1 MVAMIRTRSLV
12 LHHQNF

>member
-12 LHHQNF
+12 LHHQNV